1 MGITTAYVKDMFESA
16 IISRTIIPDDLED
29 IWLKRAV
36 ARYAFEIYP
45 ITYDESEGTITVS
58 TFDALTDDDVK
69 NTLYEITADTLALY
83 MQLFWKERDKARI
96 NNRSQI
102 VTKDLSLNGGGA
114 IYSAVKSDYEQI
126 QADIADHIQKLK
138 TPAYSSTEEED

>member
-36 ARYAFEIYP
+36 TRYAFEIYP
-45 ITYDESEGTITVS
+45 ITYDESEGAITVP